1 MLYKYEIA
9 CKNAGLNQE
18 QINEIRKVFD
28 VDRRRLKREN
38 VKMEQENIRYGSVDD
53 IDDNFDGVEKRD
65 IEDPRFNIELDYIKK
80 WEMEQL
86 QRFLTELTEEE
97 REFLLVC
104 FDESVMSDSRIADR
118 LGLPRATVYNRRK
131 RLLKKLRNRFEE
143 EKIEVF

>member
-1 MLYKYEIA
+1 
-9 CKNAGLNQE
+9 
-18 QINEIRKVFD
+18 
-28 VDRRRLKREN
+28 
-38 VKMEQENIRYGSVDD
+38 
-53 IDDNFDGVEKRD
+53 
-65 IEDPRFNIELDYIKK
+65 
-80 WEMEQL
+80 MEQL

-104 FDESVMSDSRIADR
+104 FEESVMSDSRIAER

>member
-53 IDDNFDGVEKRD
+53 IDDSFDGMEKRD

-104 FDESVMSDSRIADR
+104 FEESVMSDSRIADR